1 MSTLVSLLELAIPAT
16 TPLLL
21 ACIGEIISERS
32 GVLNLGIE
40 GLMSIG
46 ALAAI
51 ITVLSGGGLWT
62 GVLVAML
69 LGGLGSLI
77 FAFLTI
83 TLKSDQVVSGVMIA
97 LFGVAVANFY
107 GNNWSGQTIQT
118 FSKTKIPVIGDFL
131 VSIPV
136 IGEILFLNSPLDYL
150 ALLIVPVT
158 WCILFRTKVGLKIT
172 AVGNESKAADTM
184 GIDPIKIRYLT
195 VVMSGLFAGLA
206 GAALSLGF
214 TGYWTANLIDSRG
227 WIAIAIVIVGRWDP
241 RKALVGAFAFG
252 FTYSLQFGL
261 QGFNY
266 ATLPLADSF
275 ASMYAF
281 LFDPIIISTYP
292 FVVTIVMLVIFS
304 IGTNTDLVAP
314 QELAKTYMREGE

>member
-1 MSTLVSLLELAIPAT
+1 MSQFISLLELAVPAT

-21 ACIGEIISERS
+21 ACLGEIFSERS

-46 ALAAI
+46 ALTAI
-51 ITVLSGGGLWT
+51 IVVLSGGGLWS
-62 GVLVAML
+62 GVIMSMVVAGVGALV
-69 LGGLGSLI
+69 
-77 FAFLTI
+77 FAILTI
-83 TLKSDQVVSGVMIA
+83 SLKSDQVVSGVMIA
-97 LFGVAVANFY
+97 LLGVAVANFY
-107 GNNWSGQTIQT
+107 GNNWSGETITT
-118 FSKTKIPVIGDFL
+118 FSQTKLPLIGDFL
-131 VSIPV
+131 VSIPY
-136 IGEILFLNSPLDYL
+136 IGELLFMNTPIDYL
-150 ALLIVPVT
+150 ALILVPIS
-158 WCILFRTKVGLKIT
+158 WYILFRTKLGLKIT
-172 AVGNESKAADTM
+172 AAGNESKAADTM

-195 VVMSGLFAGLA
+195 VVISGLFAGLA

-227 WIAIAIVIVGRWDP
+227 WIAIAIVIVARWDP
-241 RKALVGAFAFG
+241 RKALIGAFAFG

-266 ATLPLADSF
+266 ERLPLSDALGNT
-275 ASMYAF
+275 YAF

-292 FVVTIVMLVIFS
+292 FVVTIAMLVFFS

-314 QELAKTYMREGE
+314 QELAKNYIREGE